1 MPTAP
6 AEHRAPSPAPP
17 PAAEGRG
24 ARGAAPA
31 GGHLHRRT
39 TGGARRAAAAGRER
53 WLGRADAWLPTLL
66 IAAVLCFVAF
76 VAGGG
81 LNLSD
86 MTTVEVA
93 LTLAA
98 GLIAASAVLLGPAGL
113 RAYGAWPLALLL
125 AFTALTALSVVWSVQ
140 PDDSFKD
147 AGRML
152 AYSAVFGAC
161 IALARTVPARWL
173 AVLGGV
179 VLAAVVV
186 CGYALAT
193 KVFPASLDA
202 GDIYARLRAPYS
214 YWNAI
219 GLTAAMGAIGC
230 MWLGARRAGH
240 ALLTALAYPAMGL
253 MLLTLMLAYSRGALV
268 ALVLGLALWFC
279 IVPLR
284 LRGALV
290 LISGAVLAGAVV
302 VWDFSRHALNTDSVE
317 LTARTSAGHQLG
329 ALIVVMLVLL
339 TLVGLAFGFWTGRSA
354 PSIVSRRRAGAIL
367 LSLLAVVILA
377 FAGALAASHR
387 GFTGSISHGVHALTD
402 PHAAVPPNTPGR
414 LTAVGS
420 VRARYW
426 NEALKVFQAHPAL
439 GAGAEGYATARLR
452 YRTETLDVRHAHG
465 YVVQTLADLGIVG
478 LALTLIL
485 LVAWMAAAGRATHPF
500 NRRWTSWSMLRGW
513 LARTDSGG
521 YPAWRQLTVEGRAA
535 PYSAERVAMLSML
548 CIVVVFGIHS
558 LADWTW
564 YVPGNACVALLCAGW
579 LAGREPLRVVE
590 ASAAAKAG
598 ELAATAPGASGETTL
613 IVRAPG
619 RRLPSAQEL
628 RARLHPRV
636 LGPLRIGVAVAIVVG
651 TLLAVWA
658 QWQPQRSVDASQQ
671 ALSQLGRDPR
681 AALSSAQTATAR
693 DPLSAQALST
703 LSAVQQAGGKPALAR
718 ATLQRAVRLQ
728 PSNPQTWLTLG
739 EYDLTRNP
747 AAARHEL
754 EAAIYLNPESV
765 SPEAIAQGNPE
776 AIAIENDY
784 VQAVRAA
791 GAQASAATALRRAT
805 QANRSRTRRAAAAR
819 RHTRR

>member
-6 AEHRAPSPAPP
+6 AEQPATTATVAPSGGDAGASAPVRDSLYRH
-17 PAAEGRG
+17 ANGSGRRG
-24 ARGAAPA
+24 EARQ
-31 GGHLHRRT
+31 
-39 TGGARRAAAAGRER
+39 RER
-53 WLGRADAWLPTLL
+53 WLAHVDAWLPTLL
-66 IAAVLCFVAF
+66 VAGVLCFVAF

-86 MTTVEVA
+86 MTTVEIA
-93 LTLAA
+93 LTLGA
-98 GLIAASAVLLGPAGL
+98 GLVATAAVLLGPSGM

-152 AYSAVFGAC
+152 AYCGVFGAC
-161 IALARTVPARWL
+161 IVLARTLPARWP

-179 VLAAVVV
+179 VLAALVV
-186 CGYALAT
+186 CGYALLT
-193 KVFPASLDA
+193 KVFPAQLDA
-202 GDIYARLRAPYS
+202 SDIYSRLRAPYS

-219 GLTAAMGAIGC
+219 GLTAAMGAIAC
-230 MWLGARRAGH
+230 LWLGARRAGH
-240 ALLTALAYPAMGL
+240 ALISALAYPAMGV

-268 ALVLGLALWFC
+268 ALLLGLALWFC

-284 LRGALV
+284 LRAAAI

-302 VWDFSRHALNTDSVE
+302 AWAFSTHALNTDNVQ
-317 LTARTSAGHQLG
+317 LAARTTAGHQLG
-329 ALIVVMLVLL
+329 ALILVMLALL
-339 TLVGLAFGFWTGRSA
+339 TLVGLAFGFWTGRNA
-354 PSIVSRRRAGAIL
+354 PSIISRRRAGALL

-387 GFTGSISHGVHALTD
+387 GFTGSISHGVHSLTD

-426 NEALKVFQAHPAL
+426 NEALKVFKAHPAL

-478 LALTLIL
+478 LVMTLAL
-485 LVAWMAAAGRATHPF
+485 LVVWLAAAGRSTHPF
-500 NRRWTSWSMLRGW
+500 NRRWTRWASVRGW
-513 LARTDSGG
+513 LARGEAGDR
-521 YPAWRQLTVEGRAA
+521 PAWRRLTVQGRPAA
-535 PYSAERVAMLSML
+535 YTAERVGALTML

-579 LAGREPLRVVE
+579 LAGRGPLQAGARDVVP
-590 ASAAAKAG
+590 AG
-598 ELAATAPGASGETTL
+598 AVDPGETTP
-613 IVRAPG
+613 IAGPRAPRAPG
-619 RRLPSAQEL
+619 AQEL
-628 RARLHPRV
+628 RARLRPNA
-636 LGPLRIGVAVAIVVG
+636 LGPRRIGVAAAIVVG
-651 TLLAVWA
+651 SLLAAWA
-658 QWQPQRSVDASQQ
+658 QWQPQRSADASQQ
-671 ALSQLGRDPR
+671 ALTQLARDPR
-681 AALSSAQTATAR
+681 GALASAHSAVSR
-693 DPLSAQALST
+693 DPLSAQALFT
-703 LSAVQQAGGKPALAR
+703 LSAVQRAAGKPALAR

-739 EYDLTRNP
+739 EYDLTRDP
-747 AAARHEL
+747 RAAVREL

-765 SPEAIAQGNPE
+765 APEAIASGNPE
-776 AIAIENDY
+776 AIAIQNDY
-784 VQAVRAA
+784 VQAYRAA
-791 GAQASAATALRRAT
+791 SARASAAAAAKRRA
-805 QANRSRTRRAAAAR
+805 QRSHKRRAQQRAARRRAAARRAAR
-819 RHTRR
+819 KR